1 MKSGQAANWLLAS
14 VVALALGWYLFDVN
28 ESETPRPKV
37 ADTVQPAVAAP
48 VINQPAAANRA
59 AATSSEDEASPSM
72 IQLAE
77 QIYAESPI
85 EAVRDFR
92 AELQEFASETKLLPT
107 QDYQS
112 RARELLAT
120 VDRFETE
127 GYLTGPETLALRLSL
142 LRYALPPD
150 EYRDSAQRL
159 IDAARQQTAKAEQ
172 AWATRSDPRHE
183 RYRQLEREIV
193 EQSITMTS
201 FPEGQT
207 RQDYLRERLL
217 ALRTEIYSADP
228 DGANE

>member
-1 MKSGQAANWLLAS
+1 MVAAAA
-14 VVALALGWYLFDVN
+14 VALGWYLYDHDEF
-28 ESETPRPKV
+28 EAPRPTV

-48 VINQPAAANRA
+48 EINRPAAANRA
-59 AATSSEDEASPSM
+59 AATSSEDEALPSM
-72 IQLAE
+72 TQLAAR
-77 QIYAESPI
+77 IYAESPI
-85 EAVRDFR
+85 EAVQGFRTELGDFAR
-92 AELQEFASETKLLPT
+92 ETRLLPS

-120 VDRFETE
+120 VDRFEAE

-142 LRYALPPD
+142 LRYSLPPD
-150 EYRDSAQRL
+150 EYRDTAKRL
-159 IDAARQQTAKAEQ
+159 IDAARQQTAEAEQ

-193 EQSITMTS
+193 EQSIAMTS

-217 ALRTEIYSADP
+217 ALRTEIYSADS
-228 DGANE
+228 GSGNE